1 MSHTS
6 DCLRHLLITVTAV
19 LQVRETGHAVSVLG
33 LGHRYHSVGTDRCGK
48 HFPRRFYDY
57 STTNSV
63 PVSSTTLQAPCTAPR
78 TNDVLAPTY
87 GDMTRSHE
95 RMCRSH
101 EIDHAREATTAAY
114 EEGYDTQLAVMGS
127 HAWAPARDRKRHHIA
142 REAATRHTTS
152 SGQAALECAQGVTRP
167 LARMVAH
174 ESYPTAYIAVSGVGA
189 LRDVD

>member
-1 MSHTS
+1 MSHAS

-48 HFPRRFYDY
+48 HFLRRFYDY

-101 EIDHAREATTAAY
+101 EIDHAREATTAVY
-114 EEGYDTQLAVMGS
+114 EEGYDTQLAAIGS
-127 HAWAPARDRKRHHIA
+127 SAP
-142 REAATRHTTS
+142 
-152 SGQAALECAQGVTRP
+152 ECAQGVARP
-167 LARMVAH
+167 LARMAAH
-174 ESYPTAYIAVSGVGA
+174 ESYTTAHIAVSGSGA
-189 LRDVD
+189 LHDVD